1 MIMIGDKKEL
11 ITLMRGH
18 RSKWYRLACFGSAKH
33 YRADGTCKHTD
44 EVMISLKP
52 GIKVRTKIDGW
63 GGKKP
68 SNGQLEGPLGAARHE
83 REQER

>member
-44 EVMISLKP
+44 EVMIALKP

-68 SNGQLEGPLGAARHE
+68 SNAKLTGVPPTDATKEE
-83 REQER
+83 